1 MSGPNSDVPPVGVLV
16 CDDTPELLWLVRTQL
31 ETHPGVRVVG
41 EATDGDAVIRLA
53 AELRPDVIL
62 LDLHMPGLG
71 FGELVRKLSALLPNT
86 AIVTYSGIDPASLGD
101 AEAAAAVAA
110 HLPKTTDL
118 HAVGRVVHDVGME
131 RRSAY

>member
-1 MSGPNSDVPPVGVLV
+1 MSGPEGDAAPVGVLV

-31 ETHPGVRVVG
+31 ETHPGVHVLG
-41 EATDGDAVIRLA
+41 EATDGDAVFRMSS
-53 AELRPDVIL
+53 ELEPDVIL

-71 FGELVRKLSALLPNT
+71 FGELVRRLSEVLPRT
-86 AIVTYSGIDPASLGD
+86 AIVTYSGIDPATLGD
-101 AEAAAAVAA
+101 SDAAAAVAA

-131 RRSAY
+131 RRER

>member
-1 MSGPNSDVPPVGVLV
+1 MTGSNSHTEPIGVLV

-31 ETHPGVRVVG
+31 ETHPGVHVVG
-41 EATDGDAVIRLA
+41 EASDGDAVFRLA
-53 AELRPDVIL
+53 LDLRPDVVL

-71 FGELVRKLSALLPNT
+71 FGDLVRGLRDALPAM

-101 AEAAAAVAA
+101 ADAAAAVAA

-118 HAVGRVVHDVGME
+118 HAVGQVVHDVGME
-131 RRSAY
+131 GRAS